1 MVLTA
6 ILLPVLAL
14 TAAICLKAFHA
25 KRAED
30 VPLKEAS
37 GDPHACFAD
46 RIRAL
51 SLTVPMQGKTR
62 VRQADSALRLLRR
75 ALREPSPSTGLAAA
89 TDNGR
94 YLLTALAALEAD
106 LRACPPLP
114 ATGRGEARMMLLS
127 RELLRV
133 APVTP
138 EVMLSALD
146 AWQERGVTTRDERMA
161 LPLCMRTALADA
173 LSDTLRSLLQDAAHE
188 KRGRRLARRAASV
201 RRPMRLLTASRLT
214 LSETD
219 ALLQALRD
227 AGQETL
233 LVAMD
238 ELLREAGQT
247 GADIADLYAR
257 RQALYAERIGRIL
270 ASFRALDRLDWPRLL
285 ADHDPLNRLMRE
297 EPSGVYPRMTPDSQG
312 DYLARARDLARLFSV
327 DEERLV
333 RGILTLCRTA
343 ERDDARYHVGWYLM
357 KPEGAQALHVY
368 LHARSGAGRLFLRRH
383 AFGVYRSGL
392 WVLAALFAC
401 GLLPLGV
408 SPWLLPLTLPVLG
421 CVSRRL
427 MTALMCRALPALP
440 LPQLRVERVT
450 EELRTL
456 VIIPALLRDR
466 RDALPLVRRL
476 LTVRR
481 AFPEGEIDCLL
492 LADYGDSLT
501 RQTSEDRP
509 INEAVQ
515 AAISAIDRPDSR
527 FLYLHRSRFYDKK
540 QHGYIGRERKRG
552 AVESICRLIVEGQC
566 DDEFDASSVPP
577 DFFYRRYA
585 YVLTLDSDVIPAPD
599 VLHAM
604 LGILSHPLNRREQT
618 AEGVRGVSILQP
630 RMAVAPAS
638 VATPIALLEGGEGGV
653 EPYGGGSPQLWQHL
667 CGQGRFEGKGLI
679 RPDAMLSATQGMIL
693 PDTVLS
699 HDLLEGELAGCA
711 QAADCPMYERHPAT
725 VEGWLRR
732 LHRWTRGDWQLL
744 PWLLPRVR
752 TENGILRNPL
762 SALSRFKIR
771 ENLRRSLI
779 PLCQAALL
787 LLSAV
792 LKSGGLFCL
801 ALVPQLL
808 DALFPP
814 RRLSP
819 IRAAFRLTLLPLRAA
834 VRTDAAARALW
845 RAFISRERLL
855 DWTVSAHDDRG
866 GVSPLSWWAQ
876 ETTAAL
882 LVALSV
888 APLPVFWPGVAL
900 AVAFALGPLLQ
911 TRLDAPLHTQPE
923 LDESSRESLSGIAAA
938 TWRFFEETVTAA
950 EHALPPDNLQL
961 KPYRGPAR
969 RTSPTNIGLY
979 LLSCLAARELDLIDT
994 QELARRV
1001 SLTMDTLSRLPLW
1014 NGLPYNWYAT
1024 DTLAVLPPAYVSTVD
1039 CGNLCACLMALA
1051 QGLRAWL
1058 PEIPESGSDLPARVD
1073 EFAAGM
1079 RLSLLYDPQAD
1090 LFRIG
1095 MNVQTGEMDAGHYD
1109 LYASEA
1115 LLTSFVA
1122 VLRRDVP
1129 LRHLARLSRVK
1140 ARVGHDAPL
1149 VSWSGTM
1156 FEYLLPTLLLP
1167 VVPGT
1172 ETACTLA
1179 AVIRAQKRRGVDGMF
1194 GISESGWWGF
1204 DEHMNY
1210 QYHAYGLPELA
1221 MDGAAAYH
1229 PIIAPYAAA
1238 LCLPF
1243 DPSGAA
1249 ESLSRL
1255 QSHGML
1261 GRLGFFE
1268 AFDLEAAHL
1277 PEDTGAAI
1285 VQSHMAHHQGM
1296 LLCAVCNAL
1305 TSGALWRH
1313 FLSIPVVETFSL
1325 LLMER
1330 HQGGAALPPRLPR
1343 PSQPP
1348 HWEMPFQRPA
1358 VPQTAPLDA
1367 HLIGNREIS
1376 VLVSAAGFGGIRSR
1390 GLDLTRFTADPTRC
1404 EGPQFYLRLGG
1415 STLRA
1420 CDVTDDGEASF
1431 GEGSVRFL
1439 KQLDALESDLRVMID
1454 PVRGAVLHQ
1463 WTLTNR
1469 SDAPLALDAADCLV
1483 PALEQAASR
1492 HPAYSDLFM
1501 ETGRPEPWVLTATR
1515 RPRSEGEAPVILCHS
1530 LTVSAEDV
1538 RLAVETDRMAFE
1550 GRNRSL
1556 LSPAALEAPLRD
1568 GLVGAPITP
1577 CLSFR
1582 VQMKLGP
1589 RGRATLCFLTRLLR
1603 PDELSLPESLAPRL
1617 TDASSALMLSQ
1628 LMHRTLARESGLT
1641 GDRLRALSQL
1651 IGAVMWR
1658 HQPHQGAS
1666 APLTSPASALAEVG
1680 VRVELP
1686 LLTVEVHSGD
1696 GVPLLGD
1703 AADFAGWLTLLGR
1716 PVCLCCLCVGDQAEH
1731 ARELCE
1737 RLLTGKP
1744 IASDRDGC
1752 ARVLT
1757 ADQLPG
1763 GLRDTLSAVSRL
1775 TLYEGAGSAEE
1786 QLLALRAPL
1795 PEADHRFVPADAPE
1809 LPEESLQFDCG
1820 FGGFQPQSGDYVIR
1834 LRPGENTP
1842 APWCNVLTDTRF
1854 GTLTME
1860 SGLNMSFTGNSQQ
1873 GRVTPWSNDP
1883 VCPVPG
1889 EMALVTDTATGAL
1902 FSPTLLP
1909 CGQDMALRVQH
1920 GTGVSVYQALGHG
1933 LNLTLNCAAIPGHS
1947 AGLRALRLKNQLR
1960 DERRLTVTLITRF
1973 VLGEDAS
1980 DEAQVCLTR
1989 VKNGVVAVSP
1999 AIASLGYLC
2008 LPEEQCLSRR
2018 MSPLSLFGEGGLRL
2032 AGLDENRDEPGSVAV
2047 LSVPVVIPPGGS
2059 ASVVWL
2065 LGAARAADDM
2075 ERALNYV
2082 RESGA
2087 SAVFRAVRQRWAARL
2102 NALQVETPD
2111 PAFNLLVNRILPY
2124 QVRASR
2130 LSARCGFYQAGGA
2143 IGFRDQLQDMTALT
2157 LTEPEH
2163 VRAHLLL
2170 CARHQFPEGDVQHWW
2185 HPPMTGVRTRIADDR
2200 LFLPFMTAWYI
2211 ARTGDTGVLSE
2222 SVPWLSGEKV
2232 PPDQEASYGT
2242 PAVTVERDPLYEH
2255 CMRALTSVRLGPHGL
2270 PLMGGGD
2277 WNDGMNHVRGES
2289 VWLALFYAQTLE
2301 LFSAYAAEGDRAD
2314 MLAVRSRLL
2323 ASVEQSAWDGSWY
2336 LRAWFEDGAPL
2347 GSASGEEC
2355 RIDSLS
2361 QSWAVFALGVTDR
2374 TAQALEEAW
2383 QRLYIPRD
2391 GMMLLLTPPF
2401 NGLTAPG
2408 YISGYLPGIRENG
2421 GQYTH
2426 AAVWMLMAL
2435 LRMGWRDRAFAL
2447 LDGLNPIHHA
2457 SAPES
2462 AARYRLEP
2470 YALAGD
2476 VYANPQQW
2484 GRGGWSQYTGAA
2496 AWLYTA
2502 CVERVLG
2509 LEKQGDRVRL
2519 RPTVPDA
2526 WEDFTLV
2533 LRHGSASYR
2542 LYARKGAAPA
2552 CDHRPLPDGWL
2563 TLTDDGGAHEAVWP
2577 L

>member
-1 MVLTA
+1 MALTV
-6 ILLPVLAL
+6 ILLLAL
-14 TAAICLKAFHA
+14 AAAAIVCIKSLRSNGTK
-25 KRAED
+25 D
-30 VPLKEAS
+30 VSLEAAS
-37 GDPHACFAD
+37 GDAHARLSD
-46 RIRAL
+46 RVRAL
-51 SLTVPMQGKTR
+51 SLTVPMQGKAR
-62 VRQADSALRLLRR
+62 LRQADHALRLLRR
-75 ALREPSPSTGLAAA
+75 ALREPSPSAGLAAA
-89 TDNGR
+89 TENGR
-94 YLLTALAALEAD
+94 YLLTALSALNAE
-106 LRACPPLP
+106 LRAAPPLP
-114 ATGRGEARMMLLS
+114 AAGNGEARMTLLS
-127 RELLRV
+127 RELLRA

-138 EVMLSALD
+138 DAMLSALD
-146 AWQERGVTTRDERMA
+146 AWQERGVTTRDERMT
-161 LPLCMRTALADA
+161 LPLCMRAALADA
-173 LSDTLRSLLQDAAHE
+173 LADTLRALLQDAADE
-188 KRGRRLARRAASV
+188 RRGRRLARRAASA
-201 RRPMRLLTASRLT
+201 RRPMRLLIASRLT

-219 ALLQALRD
+219 ALLNALRD
-227 AGQETL
+227 DGQDAL
-233 LVAMD
+233 LAALD
-238 ELLREAGQT
+238 DLLREAGQT
-247 GADIADLYAR
+247 ASDVADLYAR
-257 RQALYAERIGRIL
+257 RQTLYAQRIGRVL
-270 ASFRALDRLDWPRLL
+270 TSLRALERIDWPRLL
-285 ADHDPLNRLMRE
+285 APHDPLNRLMRE
-297 EPSGVYPRMTPDSQG
+297 DPSGVYPRMTADSQG
-312 DYLARARDLARLFSV
+312 GYLARARDLARLFSV
-327 DEERLV
+327 DEERLI
-333 RGILTLCRTA
+333 RGALALCRTA
-343 ERDDARYHVGWYLM
+343 ERDDPRHHVGWYLIE
-357 KPEGAQALHVY
+357 PEGTRALHRF
-368 LHARSGAGRLFLRRH
+368 LHATKGLERLFLRRH
-383 AFGVYRSGL
+383 AFGLYRGGL
-392 WVLAALFAC
+392 WAFAALFAC
-401 GLLPLGV
+401 GLLLLGT
-408 SPWLLPLTLPVLG
+408 SPWLLIFALPPLG
-421 CVSRRL
+421 CVSRRVMTRL
-427 MTALMCRALPALP
+427 MSRALPALP
-440 LPQLRVERVT
+440 LPQLCVERVT

-456 VIIPALLRDR
+456 IVIPALLRDR

-492 LADYGDSLT
+492 LADYGDSIT

-515 AAISAIDRPDSR
+515 AAISAVDRPEGR

-552 AVESICRLIVEGQC
+552 AVESVCRLIVEGAC
-566 DDEFDASSVPP
+566 DDDFDLSTVPL

-585 YVLTLDSDVIPAPD
+585 FVLTLDSDVTPSPD
-599 VLHAM
+599 VLSAM

-630 RMAVAPAS
+630 RMAVDPAS
-638 VATPIALLEGGEGGV
+638 VSTPIALLEGGEGGV
-653 EPYGGGSPQLWQHL
+653 DPYGGGTPQLWQQL
-667 CGQGRFEGKGLI
+667 CGRGRFEGKGLI
-679 RPDAMLSATQGMIL
+679 RPDAMLSATQGMIP

-744 PWLLPRVR
+744 PWLLPHVR
-752 TENGILRNPL
+752 TENGTLRNPL

-779 PLCQAALL
+779 PACQAALL
-787 LLSAV
+787 FLSV
-792 LKSGGLFCL
+792 LLKSGGLFCL

-808 DALFPP
+808 DALLPL

-819 IRAAFRLTLLPLRAA
+819 IRAALRLTLLPLRAA
-834 VRTDAAARALW
+834 VRVDAAARALW
-845 RAFISRERLL
+845 RVLVSRERLL

-876 ETTAAL
+876 ETAAAL
-882 LVALSV
+882 LAALSV
-888 APLPVFWPGVAL
+888 APLPVFWPGIAL
-900 AVAFALGPLLQ
+900 AAAFALGPLLQ
-911 TRLDAPLHTQPE
+911 PRLDAPLHDAPE
-923 LDESSRESLSGIAAA
+923 PDASVRESLADAAAA

-950 EHALPPDNLQL
+950 EHELPPDNLQL
-961 KPYRGPAR
+961 KPYRGPAH

-979 LLSCLAARELDLIDT
+979 LLSCLAARELELIDT
-994 QELARRV
+994 PELVRRV

-1014 NGLPYNWYAT
+1014 HGLPYNWYAT

-1058 PEIPESGSDLPARVD
+1058 PETPEAEQTLSARVD
-1073 EFAAGM
+1073 DFASGM

-1129 LRHLARLSRVK
+1129 LRHLARLSRVR
-1140 ARVGHDAPL
+1140 ARVGRDAPL
-1149 VSWSGTM
+1149 ISWSGTM

-1172 ETACTLA
+1172 EMAHTLS
-1179 AVIRAQKRRGVDGMF
+1179 AVIRAQKRRGADGMF
-1194 GISESGWWGF
+1194 GVSESGWWGF

-1221 MDGAAAYH
+1221 MDGASVYH

-1243 DPSGAA
+1243 DPAGAA

-1268 AFDLEAAHL
+1268 ALDLDPEHL

-1305 TSGALWRH
+1305 TGGALWRH
-1313 FLSIPVVETFSL
+1313 FLSIPVVEAFSP

-1330 HQGGAALPPRLPR
+1330 HQASVTLPPRLP
-1343 PSQPP
+1343 QPP
-1348 HWEMPFQRPA
+1348 KPPAWEAPFQRPA
-1358 VPQTAPLDA
+1358 ATHIAPLDA
-1367 HLIGNREIS
+1367 HLIGSREIS
-1376 VLVSAAGFGGIRSR
+1376 VLVSAGGFGGIRSR
-1390 GLDLTRFTADPTRC
+1390 GLDLTRFTADPTQC
-1404 EGPQFYLRLGG
+1404 EGPQFYLRLHGT
-1415 STLRA
+1415 TLRA
-1420 CDVTDDGEASF
+1420 CDVSGDGEASF
-1431 GEGSVRFL
+1431 GEGSARFVR
-1439 KQLDALESDLRVMID
+1439 QPGALESDLRVMTD
-1454 PVRGAVLHQ
+1454 PVRGAALHL

-1469 SDAPLALDAADCLV
+1469 AEEALALDAADCLV
-1483 PALEQAASR
+1483 PALTPTASN
-1492 HPAYSDLFM
+1492 HPAYSELFI
-1501 ETGRPEPWVLTATR
+1501 ETGRPETWVLTATR
-1515 RPRSEGEAPVILCHS
+1515 RPRGDGEAPITLCHS
-1530 LTVSAEDV
+1530 LTVSAEDAQ
-1538 RLAVETDRMAFE
+1538 LAVETDRMAFE

-1556 LSPAALEAPLRD
+1556 LSPAALETELHD

-1582 VQMKLGP
+1582 VRLRLGP
-1589 RGRATLCFLTRLLR
+1589 RGRATLCFMTRLLR

-1617 TDASSALMLSQ
+1617 TDASSALVLSR
-1628 LMHRTLARESGLT
+1628 LMHRTLAREAGLG

-1651 IGAVMWR
+1651 IGALMWR
-1658 HQPHQGAS
+1658 NQPHQGAS
-1666 APLTSPASALAEVG
+1666 SPLTAPASALAEKG
-1680 VRVELP
+1680 IRTDLP
-1686 LLTVEVHSGD
+1686 LFTVEVHSGD
-1696 GVPLLGD
+1696 GVPLLAD
-1703 AADFAGWLTLLGR
+1703 AADLAGWLTLLGR
-1716 PVCLCCLCVGDQAEH
+1716 PLCLCCLCVGDGAEH

-1744 IASDRDGC
+1744 IAGGRDGC
-1752 ARVLT
+1752 ALVMT
-1757 ADQLPG
+1757 TEQLSG
-1763 GLRDTLSAVSRL
+1763 GLRDTLTAISRL

-1786 QLLALRAPL
+1786 QLLALRHPL
-1795 PEADHRFVPADAPE
+1795 PEANGSAVPADAPE
-1809 LPEESLQFDCG
+1809 LPEETLQFDCG
-1820 FGGFQPQSGDYVIR
+1820 LGGFQPQSGDYVIR
-1834 LRPGENTP
+1834 LGPGQSTP
-1842 APWCNVLTDTRF
+1842 APWCSVLADARF
-1854 GTLTME
+1854 GTLAME
-1860 SGLNMSFTGNSQQ
+1860 SGLNMSFTGNSQL
-1873 GRVTPWSNDP
+1873 GRITPWSNDP

-1889 EMALVTDTATGAL
+1889 EIALVTDTETGAL

-1909 CGQDMALRVQH
+1909 CGHDMALRVQH
-1920 GTGVSVYQALGHG
+1920 GVGVTAYQALGHG
-1933 LNLTLNCAAIPGHS
+1933 LDLTLNCAAIPGHHT
-1947 AGLRALRLKNQLR
+1947 GLRALRLKNQLR
-1960 DERRLTVTLITRF
+1960 AERRLTVTLIARF
-1973 VLGEDAS
+1973 VLGEGAS
-1980 DEAQVCLTR
+1980 SEEQVCLTR
-1989 VKNGVVAVSP
+1989 VKNGVVAASP
-1999 AIASLGYLC
+1999 AMEALGYLC
-2008 LPEEQCLSRR
+2008 LPEDQCLTRR
-2018 MSPLSLFGEGGLRL
+2018 MTPLSLFGEGGLRL
-2032 AGLDENRDEPGSVAV
+2032 AGLDESRDETGSVAV
-2047 LSVPVVIPPGGS
+2047 LSVPVVIPAGGS
-2059 ASVVWL
+2059 VSVVWL
-2065 LGAARAADDM
+2065 LGAARTADDI
-2075 ERALNYV
+2075 ERALTHV

-2087 SAVFRAVRQRWAARL
+2087 SAVFRAVRQRWTSRL
-2102 NALQVETPD
+2102 DALRVETAD

-2130 LSARCGFYQAGGA
+2130 LAARCGFYQAGGA

-2185 HPPMTGVRTRIADDR
+2185 HPPVTGVRTRIADDR

-2211 ARTGDTGVLSE
+2211 ARTGDTGILAE
-2222 SVPWLSGEKV
+2222 SVPWLSGEPV
-2232 PPDQEASYGT
+2232 PPNQEALCAT
-2242 PAVTVERDPLYEH
+2242 PSVTAQRDPLYEH
-2255 CMRALTSVRLGPHGL
+2255 CMRALTSIRLGPHGL

-2301 LFSAYAAEGDRAD
+2301 AFSAFAAEDDRAD
-2314 MLAVRSRLL
+2314 MLEVRSRLL
-2323 ASVEQSAWDGSWY
+2323 ENVEKSGWDGSWY
-2336 LRAWFEDGAPL
+2336 LRAWFEDGTPL
-2347 GSASGEEC
+2347 GSANGEEC
-2355 RIDSLS
+2355 RIDSIS
-2361 QSWAVFALGVTDR
+2361 QSWAALALGATDR

-2426 AAVWMLMAL
+2426 AAVWMLLAL
-2435 LRMGWRDRAFAL
+2435 LRVGWRDRAFAL

-2457 SAPES
+2457 SSPES

-2470 YALAGD
+2470 YALSGD

-2484 GRGGWSQYTGAA
+2484 GRGGWSHYTGAA

-2502 CVERVLG
+2502 CVERILG

-2526 WEDFTLV
+2526 WEDVVIT
-2533 LRHGSASYR
+2533 LRHGSATYR
-2542 LYARKGAAPA
+2542 LCAQKGAAPV

-2563 TLTDDGGAHEAVWP
+2563 TLTDDGSSHEAVWP